1 MGHFERGVNMLALQ
15 GYYDGKTIQLLEE
28 FPAKKNQ
35 KLIITVLDEFIN
47 ENSVKGQK
55 SARGSLSKYANP
67 VLWEQEK
74 TAWEKAVIE
83 KYGDA

>member
-1 MGHFERGVNMLALQ
+1 MLALQ
-15 GYYDGKTIQLLEE
+15 GYYDGKMIQPLGE

-35 KLIITVLDEFIN
+35 KLIITVLDEFMS
-47 ENSVKGQK
+47 ETSVKEKRK
-55 SARGSLSKYANP
+55 SARGVLSKYANP

-74 TAWEKAVIE
+74 MAWEKAVID

>member
-1 MGHFERGVNMLALQ
+1 MLALQ
-15 GYYDGKTIQLLEE
+15 GYYDGETIQPLGE

-47 ENSVKGQK
+47 ETCIKENQK
-55 SARGSLSKYANP
+55 TARGALSKYANP

-74 TAWEKAVIE
+74 MAWEKAVIK